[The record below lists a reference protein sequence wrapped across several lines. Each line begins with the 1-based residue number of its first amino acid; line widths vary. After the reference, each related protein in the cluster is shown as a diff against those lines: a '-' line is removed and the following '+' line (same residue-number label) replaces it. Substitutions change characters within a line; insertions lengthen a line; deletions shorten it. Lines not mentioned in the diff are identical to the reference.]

1 MNAGRKAEP
10 EMSVDRAGIPI
21 NRRSFL
27 GAAAAAAGAAAAAPL
42 LAACGTTAGHT
53 GTTSASELTK
63 IMPAYVPTTAIK
75 PDIPSVNGSDP
86 AYLTYPTNLVHT
98 ISEAPG
104 AGGSYTTITPLWG
117 AIPAAGNPYY
127 QAVNKA
133 LGADLTI
140 QPANG
145 NTYANALPPLFSG
158 NKLPDWIN
166 IPSWNTAPLNFGQAV
181 AAKFADLTPYLS
193 GDNVKKYPNL
203 ANIAPAA
210 WQAAIWDNKIYG
222 LPVFPSNVVFTGAI
236 FYRQDILGKLG
247 ITPDVKS
254 AADLFALGKEVN
266 NPKAKRWAFDDPFT
280 YLYQPFNI
288 PNNPPAWTTNAKGD
302 LVASVETDQYIEALN
317 WERSVVAAG
326 MMHPGAIALD
336 TSNAKQ
342 RFYSGQ
348 VVITGDGTGAW
359 NGSDALLGKAAQP
372 GYVRTAFPLFTASG
386 TGTPRIALGYGAGLF
401 SYLSKGLTKSQ
412 IEECLRI
419 ANYLAAPYGS
429 YEYTLVNFGVQGR
442 DWTPSAHGPIY
453 TTQGTKEANED
464 TFQFLATGPSVTSV
478 QNGFTSVARDYAL
491 WQQSAAKY
499 KYRPL
504 FYDMNVSIPSNLNS
518 ALASFS
524 TGPLYDMTNNVVRGR
539 NTIADFQSTVKS
551 WQRNGGNAL
560 RTFFEGIRSKYG
572 DA

>member
-1 MNAGRKAEP
+1 MSAEGT
-10 EMSVDRAGIPI
+10 GIPL

-27 GAAAAAAGAAAAAPL
+27 GVAAAAAGAAAASPL
-42 LAACGTTAGHT
+42 LAACGTTASQT
-53 GTTSASELTK
+53 GTTSTSQLAK
-63 IMPAYVPTTAIK
+63 ILPAYVPSTLVK

-104 AGGSYTTITPLWG
+104 AGGNYTTITPLWG
-117 AIPAAGNPYY
+117 AIPAANNSYY

-133 LGADLTI
+133 LGANLAI

-166 IPSWNTAPLNFGQAV
+166 IPSWNTQPLNFGQAV

-210 WQAAIWDNKIYG
+210 WQAAIWNNKIYG
-222 LPVFPSNVVFTGAI
+222 LPVFPSNVVFSGAI
-236 FYRQDILGKLG
+236 FYRQDILSKLG
-247 ITPDVKS
+247 ITPDVKT

-266 NPKAKRWAFDDPFT
+266 DPKGKRWAFDDLWA
-280 YLYQPFNI
+280 YLNQPFNI
-288 PNNPPAWTTNAKGD
+288 PNSPPYWGSNAKGD
-302 LVASVETDQYIEALN
+302 LVASAETEQYIEALN
-317 WERSVVAAG
+317 WLRSVVAAG

-336 TSNAKQ
+336 TSNGKQ
-342 RFYSGQ
+342 RFWSGQ
-348 VVITGDGTGAW
+348 SVITADGTGAW
-359 NGSDALLGKAAQP
+359 NGSDALQGKAAQP
-372 GYVRTAFPLFTASG
+372 SYVRAAFPLFTASG
-386 TGTPRIALGYGAGLF
+386 TGTPRIALGSGAGLF

-429 YEYTLVNFGVQGR
+429 YEYTLINFGVQGR
-442 DWTPSAHGPIY
+442 DWTPSASGPVY

-478 QNGFTSVARDYAL
+478 QNGYTNVARAYAL
-491 WQQSAAKY
+491 WQQQAAKY
-499 KYRPL
+499 KYKPL
-504 FYDMNVSIPSNLNS
+504 FYDMNVSAPASLSS
-518 ALASFS
+518 ALASFT

-539 NTIADFQSTVKS
+539 NTIADFRSTVKE
-551 WQRNGGNAL
+551 WQRNGGNSL
-560 RTFFEGIRSKYG
+560 RTYFEGIRAKYG

>member
-1 MNAGRKAEP
+1 MSAEGT
-10 EMSVDRAGIPI
+10 GIPL

-27 GAAAAAAGAAAAAPL
+27 GVAAAAAGAAAASPL
-42 LAACGTTAGHT
+42 LAACGTTASQT
-53 GTTSASELTK
+53 GTTSSSQLAK
-63 IMPAYVPTTAIK
+63 ILPTYVPSTLVK

-86 AYLTYPTNLVHT
+86 AYLTYPTNLAHT

-117 AIPAAGNPYY
+117 AIPPSNNAYY

-133 LGADLTI
+133 LGATVDI

-145 NTYANALPPLFSG
+145 NTYGNALPPLFSG

-166 IPSWNTAPLNFGQAV
+166 IPSWNTGPLNFGQAV

-210 WQAAIWDNKIYG
+210 WQAGIWNNKIYG

-236 FYRQDILGKLG
+236 FYRADILSKLG

-266 NPKAKRWAFDDPFT
+266 DPKGKRWAFDDPFT
-280 YLYQPFNI
+280 YLYQPFGI
-288 PNNPPAWTTNAKGD
+288 PNNPPAWSTNAKGD
-302 LVASVETDQYIEALN
+302 LVASVETDQYIEALI
-317 WERSVVAAG
+317 WKRRVVAAG

-336 TSNAKQ
+336 TSGAKQ
-342 RFYSGQ
+342 RFWSGQ
-348 VVITGDGTGAW
+348 VVLTGDGTGAW
-359 NGSDALLGKAAQP
+359 NGSDALSGKAANP
-372 GYVRTAFPLFTASG
+372 SYVRTAFPLFTASG
-386 TGTPRIALGYGAGLF
+386 TGTPRIALGSGAGLF

-412 IEECLRI
+412 IEEALRI
-419 ANYLAAPYGS
+419 ANYIAAPYGS
-429 YEYTLVNFGVQGR
+429 YDYTLINFGVQGR

-453 TTQGTKEANED
+453 TTEGTKEANQD
-464 TFQFLATGPSVTSV
+464 TYQFLATGPSVTSV
-478 QNGFTSVARDYAL
+478 QNGYTGVARTYAL
-491 WQQSAAKY
+491 WQQQAAKY
-499 KYRPL
+499 KYKPL
-504 FYDMNVSIPSNLNS
+504 FYDMNISVPSNLSS
-518 ALASFS
+518 AMASFAS
-524 TGPLYDMTNNVVRGR
+524 GPLYDMTNNVVRGR
-539 NTIADFQSTVKS
+539 NTIADFQSTVKE
-551 WQRNGGNAL
+551 WQRGGGNAL

>member
-27 GAAAAAAGAAAAAPL
+27 GVAAAAAGATAVSPL
-42 LAACGTTAGHT
+42 LAGCGTTAGNT
-53 GTTSASELTK
+53 GTTSASQLAK
-63 IMPAYVPTTAIK
+63 ILPAYVPTTAIK
-75 PDIPSVNGSDP
+75 PDISSVNGSDP

-98 ISEAPG
+98 ISETPG

-127 QAVNKA
+127 GAVNKA
-133 LGADLTI
+133 LGANLAI

-166 IPSWNTAPLNFGQAV
+166 IPSWNTQPLNFGQAV

-203 ANIAPAA
+203 ANIPPGA
-210 WQAAIWDNKIYG
+210 WQAGIWNNKIRG

-236 FYRQDILGKLG
+236 FYRQDILHKLG

-266 NPKAKRWAFDDPFT
+266 DPKGKRWAFDDPFT

-288 PNNPPAWTTNAKGD
+288 PNNPPYWTTNSKGD
-302 LVASVETDQYIEALN
+302 LVASAETEQYIEALN
-317 WERSVVAAG
+317 WLRSVVAAG

-359 NGSDALLGKAAQP
+359 NGSDTLLGKAAQP
-372 GYVRTAFPLFTASG
+372 NYVRTAFPLFTASG
-386 TGTPRIALGYGAGLF
+386 TGTPRIALGNGAGLF

-453 TTQGTKEANED
+453 TTQGTKEANEA

-499 KYRPL
+499 KYKPL
-504 FYDMNVSIPSNLNS
+504 FYDMNISVPSNLNS
-518 ALASFS
+518 ALASFT

-539 NTIADFQSTVKS
+539 NTIADFQSTVKA
-551 WQRNGGNAL
+551 WQRNGGNGL
-560 RTFFEGIRSKYG
+560 RTFFEGIRAKYG